1 MQPFSNPWKQ
11 KNSTV
16 FWCFQGVEKKC
27 IGNKWVSSWKIVLIY
42 FCYII
47 WSRQKVFKS
56 CKFSLNTVRWLEVLC
71 TFNSRHM
78 SRGFDLI
85 AFVCNVKRL
94 AIVFLFVS
102 FSFLVLFLD
111 GLANF
116 FSSVFIRYPGY
127 VSPWSNLIHDRPCL
141 FTPCALKIMVDL
153 NEHGSLALETVKS
166 LNLHF
171 HNTYGHQT
179 WLGDDLHSRAPTHKV
194 TWPFT

>member
-56 CKFSLNTVRWLEVLC
+56 CKFSPNTVRWLEVLC
-71 TFNSRHM
+71 TFNSRPM
-78 SRGFDLI
+78 SSGFDLI
-85 AFVCNVKRL
+85 AFVCNVKL
-94 AIVFLFVS
+94 VVIVFLFVS
-102 FSFLVLFLD
+102 FSFLALFLD

-127 VSPWSNLIHDRPCL
+127 VSPWSNLITWHTMS
-141 FTPCALKIMVDL
+141 FHALCFKNNGGFKWAWESCSWNSKIIKSPL
-153 NEHGSLALETVKS
+153 PQYLWSPNLAGGWLTFKGS
-166 LNLHF
+166 H
-171 HNTYGHQT
+171 
-179 WLGDDLHSRAPTHKV
+179 P
-194 TWPFT
+194 